1 MRHAMLQMPLKAG
14 GYAPVKAGARFWK
27 KAETPSCM
35 SRESHALLRSSCS
48 SSKRSG
54 LAVERGD
61 LLVLGAASSEL
72 QRPPR
77 ASALLERRSG
87 VRRRAPRLPAR
98 SFRQA
103 VGRERGR
110 LRERGQ
116 LPLEQ
121 PHHHRRL
128 SSRGAPAREGQIR
141 RLHRPSRARSPS
153 RHTREAMT
161 AAISDTLAVSW
172 SAGTH
177 LQRGVHG
184 EAYGGDAWEARG
196 RGARVEE
203 AVARRLLGGERRG
216 GEEHPLDHVQRQHP
230 EEVREA
236 ARVVGQADLA
246 EGREIEGGRGRSR
259 EAAGGRRRSREVEGG
274 GRGRSREVEGGRR
287 ASPWRA

>member
-1 MRHAMLQMPLKAG
+1 M
-14 GYAPVKAGARFWK
+14 KAGARFWK

-61 LLVLGAASSEL
+61 LLVLRGGFKRAA
-72 QRPPR
+72 RPPR

-98 SFRQA
+98 SFRPA

-184 EAYGGDAWEARG
+184 EAYGGDGWEA
-196 RGARVEE
+196 
-203 AVARRLLGGERRG
+203 
-216 GEEHPLDHVQRQHP
+216 
-230 EEVREA
+230 
-236 ARVVGQADLA
+236 
-246 EGREIEGGRGRSR
+246 
-259 EAAGGRRRSREVEGG
+259 
-274 GRGRSREVEGGRR
+274 
-287 ASPWRA
+287 